1 MTLPAFAAERRHL
14 LHGARSCRLISPA
27 DTSGPCNF
35 AVYSK
40 NFHHDDDDDAGAQQQ
55 TRRPLLL
62 PLIYGTC
69 RQPEGHPTFPQTPLG
84 KYVGGQR
91 E

>member
-1 MTLPAFAAERRHL
+1 MKSVRFQVRVEPPPSALSMTLLAFAAERRHL

-40 NFHHDDDDDAGAQQQ
+40 KC
-55 TRRPLLL
+55 P
-62 PLIYGTC
+62 
-69 RQPEGHPTFPQTPLG
+69 
-84 KYVGGQR
+84 
-91 E
+91 

>member
-40 NFHHDDDDDAGAQQQ
+40 NVHDDDDDDDDAGA
-55 TRRPLLL
+55 
-62 PLIYGTC
+62 
-69 RQPEGHPTFPQTPLG
+69 
-84 KYVGGQR
+84 
-91 E
+91 

>member
-1 MTLPAFAAERRHL
+1 MTLPAFAAERWRL
-14 LHGARSCRLISPA
+14 LHGAHSCRLRSPA

-35 AVYSK
+35 TVYSK
-40 NFHHDDDDDAGAQQQ
+40 NVYDDDDDAGAQQQ

-69 RQPEGHPTFPQTPLG
+69 RQPEGHPTFSQTPLG
-84 KYVGGQR
+84 KYAGGQR